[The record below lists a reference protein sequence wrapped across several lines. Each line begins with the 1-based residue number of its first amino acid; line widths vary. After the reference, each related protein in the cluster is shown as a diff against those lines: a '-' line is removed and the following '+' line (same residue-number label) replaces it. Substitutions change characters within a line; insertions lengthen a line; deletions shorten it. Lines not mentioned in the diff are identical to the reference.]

1 MKLPASIAAAI
12 AALFCVS
19 AVLPVKAQTVS
30 TQTER
35 PDFPGFCNITP
46 NKILATFGYSAAGQA
61 LTGNALGLAVG
72 PFSEVGTAT
81 GTSASYDGHG
91 NIIGTWTSASEV
103 NDANGNLTS
112 YNNSGTFSV
121 STSTC
126 TGYFYWNGI
135 TAPVL
140 ETVFVNGGTE
150 FRSIALLPGV
160 IVAYTTGSKL

>member
-30 TQTER
+30 TQTEGT
-35 PDFPGFCNITP
+35 DFPGFCNITP
-46 NKILATFGYSAAGQA
+46 NKLLATFGYSAAGQA

-81 GTSASYDGHG
+81 GTSASYDGQG
-91 NIIGTWTSASEV
+91 NITGTWTTAFEI

-126 TGYFYWNGI
+126 TGHFYWNGI
-135 TAPVL
+135 TAPVDDA
-140 ETVFVNGGTE
+140 VFVNGGTE
-150 FRSIALLPGV
+150 FQSIAVLPGV

>member
-19 AVLPVKAQTVS
+19 VVLPVKAQPVG
-30 TQTER
+30 TQTEGT
-35 PDFPGFCNITP
+35 DFPGFCNITP
-46 NKILATFGYSAAGQA
+46 NKLLATFGSSAAGQA

-72 PFSEVGTAT
+72 PFSELATAT

-91 NIIGTWTSASEV
+91 NITGTWTTAIEM

-112 YNNSGTFSV
+112 YNESGTFSV

-135 TAPVL
+135 TTPVFDV
-140 ETVFVNGGTE
+140 VFVNGATE
-150 FRSIALLPGV
+150 FRAIAVVPGV
-160 IVAYTTGSKL
+160 IIAYTAGSKL

>member
-1 MKLPASIAAAI
+1 MKLTASIAAAI

-30 TQTER
+30 TQAGGT
-35 PDFPGFCNITP
+35 DFRGFCNITP
-46 NKILATFGYSAAGQA
+46 KQLLATFGYSAAGQA

-81 GTSASYDGHG
+81 GTSASYDGQG
-91 NIIGTWTSASEV
+91 NITGTWTTAFEI
-103 NDANGNLTS
+103 NDADGKLTS

-126 TGYFYWNGI
+126 TGHFYWNGI
-135 TAPVL
+135 TASVFDA
-140 ETVFVNGGTE
+140 VFVNGGTE
-150 FRSIALLPGV
+150 FRSIAEVPGV
-160 IVAYTTGSKL
+160 IIAYTTGSKL